1 MEEQT
6 TIEMQKEMVLSPAE
20 AEEYRA
26 FKKQKRMEEA
36 KSAIA
41 RSEAEGAKRGL
52 TLTELK
58 KLCDGAV
65 RVHAAA
71 VRVYPNFVSPARSFL
86 GSSHVKVDCVVG
98 GLGETTTKVKA
109 YECKQARKLGA
120 SEITL
125 VLSPSMMKSGKSGE
139 IKREI
144 KKVVKAAK
152 KAHVKVAAEGEWT
165 VSELKKLARLVS
177 DAGAKFLSTAYFTGA
192 ETLKKELAD
201 CCMLE
206 ITGVKDPI
214 DYKALC
220 SSGVER
226 LGTLSGE
233 EIFSVLMKEAEN
245 DLPVVKA

>member
-1 MEEQT
+1 M
-6 TIEMQKEMVLSPAE
+6 
-20 AEEYRA
+20 
-26 FKKQKRMEEA
+26 
-36 KSAIA
+36 
-41 RSEAEGAKRGL
+41 
-52 TLTELK
+52 
-58 KLCDGAV
+58 
-65 RVHAAA
+65 
-71 VRVYPNFVSPARSFL
+71 
-86 GSSHVKVDCVVG
+86 
-98 GLGETTTKVKA
+98 
-109 YECKQARKLGA
+109 
-120 SEITL
+120 
-125 VLSPSMMKSGKSGE
+125 
-139 IKREI
+139 
-144 KKVVKAAK
+144 
-152 KAHVKVAAEGEWT
+152 AAEGEWT

-177 DAGAKFLSTAYFTGA
+177 DAGAKILSAAYFTGA